1 MNQSRVDILVGI
13 FVLAGMISLGYLAI
27 SLGKLEVVGTS
38 GYFVY
43 GDFASVAGLK
53 VGDSVEIAGVKI
65 GRVESIGLADGRARL
80 GFRIDL
86 GIELQDDVIAS
97 VRSRGLIGDKYVL
110 LTLGASERYIKDGG
124 QIRDTESPPDLTEV
138 LGKFIGGDLSSG
150 GK

>member
-27 SLGKLEVVGTS
+27 GLGKLEIVGAS

-53 VGDSVEIAGVKI
+53 IGDSVEIAGVKI

-86 GIELQDDVIAS
+86 GIELQDDIIAS

-110 LTLGASERYIKDGG
+110 LTLGASDRTIKDGG
-124 QIRDTESPPDLTEV
+124 KIRDTESPPDLTEV

>member
-27 SLGKLEVVGTS
+27 GLGKLEIVGAS

-53 VGDSVEIAGVKI
+53 IGDSVEIAGVKI

-110 LTLGASERYIKDGG
+110 LTLGASDRHIKDGG

>member
-110 LTLGASERYIKDGG
+110 LTLGASDRYIKDGG
-124 QIRDTESPPDLTEV
+124 KIRDTESPPDLTEV

>member
-27 SLGKLEVVGTS
+27 SLGKLEVMGTS
-38 GYFVY
+38 GYVVY

-53 VGDSVEIAGVKI
+53 VGDPVEIAGVKI

-80 GFRIDL
+80 GFRLNPD
-86 GIELQDDVIAS
+86 IELQEDVIAS

-110 LTLGASERYIKDGG
+110 LTLGASDRNIKDGG
-124 QIRDTESPPDLTEV
+124 KIRDTESPPDITEI

>member
-38 GYFVY
+38 GYRVY
-43 GDFASVAGLK
+43 GDFASVAGLN
-53 VGDSVEIAGVKI
+53 VGDPVEIAGVKI
-65 GRVESIGLADGRARL
+65 GRVDSIGLADGQARL
-80 GFRIDL
+80 WFRIDR

-97 VRSRGLIGDKYVL
+97 VRARGLIGDKYIL
-110 LTLGASERYIKDGG
+110 LTLGASDRHIKDGG
-124 QIRDTESPPDLTEV
+124 KIRDTESPPDLTEV

>member
-27 SLGKLEVVGTS
+27 SLGKLEVMGTS
-38 GYFVY
+38 GYVVY

-53 VGDSVEIAGVKI
+53 VGDPVEIAGVKI

-110 LTLGASERYIKDGG
+110 LTLGASDRHIKDGG
-124 QIRDTESPPDLTEV
+124 KIRDTESPPDLTEV
-138 LGKFIGGDLSSG
+138 LGKFIAGDLSSG

>member
-38 GYFVY
+38 GYIVY
-43 GDFASVAGLK
+43 GEFASVAGLK

-110 LTLGASERYIKDGG
+110 LTLGASDRHIKDGG